1 MLDIVLCSQFPA
13 HILWL
18 DHSFRRA
25 NHSCRITT
33 EWDVLLSVVQKAHV
47 DVIVLDAMMGDSEAR
62 CRQLRSN
69 SDVPL
74 ILVNADVN
82 AAGHKKLLA
91 AGADD
96 VIAPWTS
103 FEEILDRTK
112 SKVRVTNSTVE
123 HSS

>member
-1 MLDIVLCSQFPA
+1 MLDVLLCSQFPA
-13 HILWL
+13 QILWL

-33 EWDVLLSVVQKAHV
+33 EWDVLLNVVQKAHV
-47 DVIVLDAMMGDSEAR
+47 DVIVLDALMGDSEAR
-62 CRQLRSN
+62 CRELRSN

-74 ILVNADVN
+74 IVVNAEVN
-82 AAGHKKLLA
+82 AAGYNQLLA

-103 FEEILDRTK
+103 FEEILNRTM
-112 SKVRVTNSTVE
+112 SKLRSNTIAIE
-123 HSS
+123 RA

>member
-13 HILWL
+13 QILWL

-33 EWDVLLSVVQKAHV
+33 EWDVLLNVVQKAHI
-47 DVIVLDAMMGDSEAR
+47 DVIVLDALMGDSEAR
-62 CRQLRSN
+62 CRQLRLN

-82 AAGHKKLLA
+82 AAGEKTLLA
-91 AGADD
+91 AGADE

-103 FEEILDRTK
+103 FEEILNRTE
-112 SKVRVTNSTVE
+112 SKLRPNTIAIERS
-123 HSS
+123 